1 MAYARLPLASFV
13 GKYTAFTTL
22 TETPYAAWATEAE
35 AGITDRYGDSQQ
47 RATELLTAHYLA
59 LQGIGN
65 GQTGSIAVSG
75 VTSFKSGT
83 FSATISDKVA
93 AERSRGLLSATIYGQ
108 QLALIQRRLFGGP
121 RLAWN
126 PPASVC

>member
-1 MAYARLPLASFV
+1 MAYTRLPLADFKA
-13 GKYTAFTTL
+13 KYAAFTTL

-35 AGITDRYGDSQQ
+35 ADITDRYGDQQQ

-65 GQTGSIAVSG
+65 GETGAIAVSG

-93 AERSRGLLSATIYGQ
+93 AERSRGLLSATLYGQ
-108 QLALIQRRLFGGP
+108 QLELIQRRLFGGP
-121 RLAWN
+121 RLAWT
-126 PPASVC
+126 PPARVC